1 MAIFNS
7 YVSLPEGTKSEKSWF
22 LNTETLKKKKIMV
35 PKELILIVMIAVVK
49 QELGS

>member
-22 LNTETLKKKKIMV
+22 LNTETLKKKLMV